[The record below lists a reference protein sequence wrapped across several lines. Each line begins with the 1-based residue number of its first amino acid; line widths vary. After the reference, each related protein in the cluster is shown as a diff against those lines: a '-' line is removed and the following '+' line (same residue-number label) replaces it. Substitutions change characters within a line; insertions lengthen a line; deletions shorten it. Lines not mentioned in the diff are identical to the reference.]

1 MPKAKKSETDKP
13 VKLKDLKSK
22 VEKPEK
28 AKKARKKDKHAAA
41 PEPVV
46 AVEKPAKVG
55 RKPAAAK
62 ALVAKIAKV
71 AKPKPVAPPE
81 PEIVITNDDIALR
94 AYFIAE
100 RRQAMGWPGDSSSD
114 WIEAESQLRAEAKR
128 KAKK

>member
-22 VEKPEK
+22 VAKPEK
-28 AKKARKKDKHAAA
+28 EKKARKKDKAIEA
-41 PEPVV
+41 PSPVV
-46 AVEKPAKVG
+46 AVEKPAKLG

-62 ALVAKIAKV
+62 ALVAKV
-71 AKPKPVAPPE
+71 AKPKPVAAPE

-114 WIEAESQLRAEAKR
+114 WVEAESQLRAEAKR